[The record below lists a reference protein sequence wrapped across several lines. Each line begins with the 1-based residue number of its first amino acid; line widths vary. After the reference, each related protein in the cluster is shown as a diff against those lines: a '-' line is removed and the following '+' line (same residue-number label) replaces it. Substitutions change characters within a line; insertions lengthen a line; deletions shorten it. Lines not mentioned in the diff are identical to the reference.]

1 MTELASDRSIDEG
14 DEFSRAQIKASSKSA
29 GSGSIV
35 GAQLIEKERGKRDLR
50 SKCVL
55 ADTRTEYAMPK

>member
-50 SKCVL
+50 SK
-55 ADTRTEYAMPK
+55 